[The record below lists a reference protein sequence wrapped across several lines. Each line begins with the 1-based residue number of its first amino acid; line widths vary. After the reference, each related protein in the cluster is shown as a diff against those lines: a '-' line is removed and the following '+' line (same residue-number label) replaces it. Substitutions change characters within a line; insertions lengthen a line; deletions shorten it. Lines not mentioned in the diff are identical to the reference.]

1 MKKVEFNVRLLSLI
15 VNSAC
20 TALLTLFIANNVD
33 LITFSILSYC
43 LASSYSLS
51 SILKSR
57 YIIHQFRNKPNT
69 NHYEYFQIIRQRCI
83 IYLISFFIFQ
93 FCVLTYFEIQTI
105 DKLIWCFFCINVMI
119 FDLYLNALSFSNKS
133 KISLAINSFNLISI
147 FVFVIFQQNVTY
159 ISHKLVTVIFWMLI
173 LSLFNSFFYLASKF
187 TYQIVESSNTTRSSL
202 TTEPIINQSIYTI
215 FVLGL
220 MSISQDSY
228 GLVRIS
234 YMFIS
239 SLPLLFLT
247 AYSQNIIKKYSSIP
261 TSKVF
266 IARDTGRLLCVV
278 FVNII
283 LLTTC
288 ENLINDYFKYNLQ
301 DIYKYALGSIFYLF
315 SALYQQISFFIADK
329 KANLKNF
336 ITFRVLIYL
345 VSYILPLSI
354 ISNYGFD
361 YYNLASFIG
370 LCCNIVFLGFILKR
384 GIDG

>member
-1 MKKVEFNVRLLSLI
+1 MNKVEFNVRLMSLI

-33 LITFSILSYC
+33 LIAFSILSYC

-51 SILKSR
+51 NILISR
-57 YIIHQFRNKPNT
+57 YIVHQFRNKSNT

-83 IYLISFFIFQ
+83 IYSIPFFIFQ
-93 FCVLTYFEIQTI
+93 FCVLTYFEIQTV

-133 KISLAINSFNLISI
+133 KISLAINTFNLLSI
-147 FVFVIFQQNVTY
+147 LVFIIFQQNFTY
-159 ISHKLVTVIFWMLI
+159 NSHKLVNVIFWMLI
-173 LSLFNSFFYLASKF
+173 LSLSNSFFYLASKF
-187 TYQIVESSNTTRSSL
+187 TYQNVESSNATRSTL
-202 TTEPIINQSIYTI
+202 TIEPIINQSIYTI
-215 FVLGL
+215 YVLGL
-220 MSISQDSY
+220 MSISQNSY

-261 TSKVF
+261 LSNVF
-266 IARDTGRLLCVV
+266 IAKDSGRLLCVV

-288 ENLINDYFKYNLQ
+288 ENLINDYFKYSLQ
-301 DIYKYALGSIFYLF
+301 DIYKYALGCIFYLF
-315 SALYQQISFFIADK
+315 SALFQQISFFIAEN
-329 KANLKNF
+329 KANFKNF
-336 ITFRVLIYL
+336 ITYRVLMYL
-345 VSYILPLSI
+345 VSYILPLLI
-354 ISNYGFD
+354 IYNYGFD

-370 LCCNIVFLGFILKR
+370 LFCNIVFLGFVIKR

>member
-1 MKKVEFNVRLLSLI
+1 MNKVEFNVRLMSLI

-33 LITFSILSYC
+33 LIAFSILSYC

-51 SILKSR
+51 NILISR
-57 YIIHQFRNKPNT
+57 YIVHQFRNKSNT

-83 IYLISFFIFQ
+83 IYSIPFFIFQ
-93 FCVLTYFEIQTI
+93 FCVLTYFEIQTV

-133 KISLAINSFNLISI
+133 KISLAINTFNLLLIL
-147 FVFVIFQQNVTY
+147 VFIIFQQNFTY
-159 ISHKLVTVIFWMLI
+159 ISNKLVDVVFWMII
-173 LSLFNSFFYLASKF
+173 LSLSNSFFYLASKF
-187 TYQIVESSNTTRSSL
+187 TYQNVESSNATRSTL
-202 TTEPIINQSIYTI
+202 TIEPIINQSIYTI
-215 FVLGL
+215 YVLGL
-220 MSISQDSY
+220 MSISQNSY

-261 TSKVF
+261 LNKVF
-266 IARDTGRLLCVV
+266 IAKDSGKLLCVV
-278 FVNII
+278 FANII

-288 ENLINDYFKYNLQ
+288 ENLINDYFKYSLQ
-301 DIYKYALGSIFYLF
+301 DIYKYALGCIFYLF
-315 SALYQQISFFIADK
+315 SALYQQISFFIAEN
-329 KANLKNF
+329 KANFKKF
-336 ITFRVLIYL
+336 ITYRVLMYL
-345 VSYILPLSI
+345 VSYILPLLI
-354 ISNYGFD
+354 IYNYGFD

-370 LCCNIVFLGFILKR
+370 LFCNIVFLGFVIKR

>member
-1 MKKVEFNVRLLSLI
+1 MSLI

-33 LITFSILSYC
+33 LIAFSILSYC

-51 SILKSR
+51 NILISR
-57 YIIHQFRNKPNT
+57 YIVHQFRNKSNT

-83 IYLISFFIFQ
+83 IYSIPFFIFQ
-93 FCVLTYFEIQTI
+93 FCVLTYFEIQTV

-133 KISLAINSFNLISI
+133 KISLAINTFNLLSI
-147 FVFVIFQQNVTY
+147 FVFIIFQQNFTY
-159 ISHKLVTVIFWMLI
+159 ISNKLVDVVFWMII
-173 LSLFNSFFYLASKF
+173 LSLSNSFFYLALKF
-187 TYQIVESSNTTRSSL
+187 TYQNVESSNATRSTL
-202 TTEPIINQSIYTI
+202 TIEPIINQSIYTI
-215 FVLGL
+215 YVLGL
-220 MSISQDSY
+220 MSISQNSY

-234 YMFIS
+234 YMFIT

-261 TSKVF
+261 LNKVF
-266 IARDTGRLLCVV
+266 IAKDSGKLLCVV
-278 FVNII
+278 FANII

-288 ENLINDYFKYNLQ
+288 ENLINDYFKYSLQ
-301 DIYKYALGSIFYLF
+301 DIYKYALGCIFYLF
-315 SALYQQISFFIADK
+315 SALYQQISFFIAEN
-329 KANLKNF
+329 KANFKKF
-336 ITFRVLIYL
+336 ITYRVLMYL
-345 VSYILPLSI
+345 VSYILPLLI
-354 ISNYGFD
+354 IYNYGFD

-370 LCCNIVFLGFILKR
+370 LFCNIVFLGFVIKR

>member
-57 YIIHQFRNKPNT
+57 YIIDQFRNKSNT

-83 IYLISFFIFQ
+83 IYLIPFFIFQ

-159 ISHKLVTVIFWMLI
+159 ISHKLVTVIFWVLF
-173 LSLFNSFFYLASKF
+173 LSIFNSFFYLASKF
-187 TYQIVESSNTTRSSL
+187 TYQIVESSSTTRSSL

-266 IARDTGRLLCVV
+266 IARDTGRLICVV

-283 LLTTC
+283 LLMTC
-288 ENLINDYFKYNLQ
+288 ENLINDYFKYNFQ

-329 KANLKNF
+329 KTNLKNF

-354 ISNYGFD
+354 IYNYGFD

-384 GIDG
+384 GING

>member
-1 MKKVEFNVRLLSLI
+1 MNKVEFNVRLMSLI

-33 LITFSILSYC
+33 LIAFSILSYC

-51 SILKSR
+51 NILISR
-57 YIIHQFRNKPNT
+57 YIVHQFRNKSNT

-83 IYLISFFIFQ
+83 IYSIPFFIFQ
-93 FCVLTYFEIQTI
+93 FCVLTYFEIQTV

-119 FDLYLNALSFSNKS
+119 FDLYLKALSFSNKS
-133 KISLAINSFNLISI
+133 KISLAINTLNLLSI
-147 FVFVIFQQNVTY
+147 FVFIIFQQNFTY
-159 ISHKLVTVIFWMLI
+159 ISNKLVDVVFWMII
-173 LSLFNSFFYLASKF
+173 LSLSNSFFYLALKF
-187 TYQIVESSNTTRSSL
+187 TYQNVESSNATRSTL
-202 TTEPIINQSIYTI
+202 TIEPIISQSIYTI

-220 MSISQDSY
+220 MSISQNSY

-234 YMFIS
+234 YMFIT

-261 TSKVF
+261 INKVF
-266 IARDTGRLLCVV
+266 IARDTGILLSVV

-288 ENLINDYFKYNLQ
+288 ENLISDYFKYSLQ
-301 DIYKYALGSIFYLF
+301 DIYKYALGCIFYLF
-315 SALYQQISFFIADK
+315 SVLYQQISFYIADK
-329 KANLKNF
+329 KANLKIF
-336 ITFRVLIYL
+336 ITYRVLLYL

-354 ISNYGFD
+354 IYNYGFD

-370 LCCNIVFLGFILKR
+370 LCCNIVFLRLVFKR